1 MRTTFVLISAAVLA
15 AGCSLRREQAAPPGH
30 QVSRGNIE
38 VTVVETG
45 KIEAV
50 QDVEVKSRVSGRIAR
65 LYVNEGD
72 RVERGQLIAE
82 IDPQEIR
89 LQLEQAAAQ
98 LRGAEAG
105 SKRSLESLALT
116 RKQLEIALE
125 QANQRYIAAKR
136 EYENQPALTDA
147 SLRQARLALEQAQRD
162 LDLLRNTTHPQQR
175 VQVEADL
182 RRTKASAETDRANYE
197 RLRGLLEKGY
207 VSQRDVDAARAQM
220 EASEAAHRT
229 AQEAFNRLEARQEN
243 ELRSAEQ
250 AVATAKASYDQAV
263 ARANLDK
270 NKEQAYLE
278 TKAAL
283 HQAREDLRRIRVE
296 EQSLAQARAQ
306 TDQIR
311 SVVADSQ
318 RQLSET
324 RIVAPM
330 SGVVTK
336 RLVEEGEL
344 VAALSSFSGGTPI
357 VEIAQLGALQVT
369 LSINEID
376 VARLEVGMKVAVEV
390 DALPDE
396 EFQGEVT
403 RISPASEGQATQGP
417 GQDTVVRYKVEVILS
432 TADERIRPGMS
443 ARCTIQVASRTNVL
457 RVPIEYVGEDDEGSF
472 VMVRKGGKLKAEKTR
487 VKIGLRSAA
496 WYEVLDGINEGDRL
510 QKPPFSGPSRRGFM
524 QAGPED
530 DGDSGG
536 NGG

>member
-1 MRTTFVLISAAVLA
+1 M
-15 AGCSLRREQAAPPGH
+15 RREQVTLTGH
-30 QVSRGNIE
+30 KVSRGDIE
-38 VTVVETG
+38 IAVIETG

-72 RVERGQLIAE
+72 HVEKGQLIAE

-89 LQLEQAAAQ
+89 LQLEQATAQ

-105 SKRSLESLALT
+105 SKRSLESLTLT
-116 RKQLEIALE
+116 RKQLEIAVE
-125 QANQRYIAAKR
+125 QATQRYIQAKR
-136 EYENQPALTDA
+136 EFENQPALTDA

-162 LDLLRNTTHPQQR
+162 LALLRDTTHPQQR

-182 RRTKASAETDRANYE
+182 RRTKAAAETDRTNYE

-207 VSQRDVDAARAQM
+207 VAQRDVDAARAQM
-220 EASEAAHRT
+220 EASEAAYRT
-229 AQEAFNRLEARQEN
+229 AQEAFNRLEARQQS

-250 AVATAKASYDQAV
+250 AVATAKAAYDQAV
-263 ARANLDK
+263 ARSNLDK

-278 TKAAL
+278 AKATL
-283 HQAREDLRRIRVE
+283 DQAKEDLRRIRIE
-296 EQSLAQARAQ
+296 EQSLVQARAQ

-311 SVVADSQ
+311 SVVADNR

-336 RLVEEGEL
+336 KLVEEGEL

-369 LSINEID
+369 LSVNEID
-376 VARLEVGMKVAVEV
+376 VAQLKVGMKALVEI

-396 EFQGEVT
+396 QFEGEVT
-403 RISPASEGQATQGP
+403 RIAPASEAPATQGI
-417 GQDTVVRYKVEVILS
+417 GQDAVVRYKVEVRLS
-432 TADERIRPGMS
+432 STEPRIRPGMS
-443 ARCTIQVASRTNVL
+443 AKCTIQVASRKNVL
-457 RVPIEYVGEDDEGSF
+457 RIPIEYVGEDDEGFF
-472 VMVRKGGKLKAEKTR
+472 VMVRKGGKGKAEKTR
-487 VKIGLRSAA
+487 VRVGIRSAT
-496 WYEVLDGINEGDRL
+496 WYEVAEGVQEGDRL
-510 QKPPFSGPSRRGFM
+510 QKPPFNGPSRRGFM
-524 QAGPED
+524 QAGPEEEE
-530 DGDSGG
+530 DSGG

>member
-1 MRTTFVLISAAVLA
+1 MRTTFVLITAAALVV
-15 AGCSLRREQAAPPGH
+15 GCSMRREQTTQTGH
-30 QVSRGNIE
+30 QVSRGDIE

-72 RVERGQLIAE
+72 HVERGQLIAE

-89 LQLEQAAAQ
+89 LQLEQATAQ

-105 SKRSLESLALT
+105 SKRSLESLTLT
-116 RKQLEIALE
+116 RKQLEIAVE
-125 QANQRYIAAKR
+125 QANHRYIAAKR
-136 EYENQPALTDA
+136 EYDNQPALTDA

-162 LDLLRNTTHPQQR
+162 LDLLRGTTHPQQR
-175 VQVEADL
+175 VQIEADL
-182 RRTKASAETDRANYE
+182 RRTKAAAETDRVNYE

-207 VSQRDVDAARAQM
+207 VAQRDVDAARAQM
-220 EASEAAHRT
+220 EASDAAYRT
-229 AQEAFNRLEARQEN
+229 AQEASNRLEARQQS

-278 TKAAL
+278 AKAAL
-283 HQAREDLRRIRVE
+283 EQAKEDLRRIRIE
-296 EQSLAQARAQ
+296 EQSVAQARAQ
-306 TDQIR
+306 ADQIR
-311 SVVADSQ
+311 SVVADSR

-330 SGVVTK
+330 AGVVTK
-336 RLVEEGEL
+336 KLVEEGEL

-376 VARLEVGMKVAVEV
+376 VARLGVGMKALVEV

-396 EFQGEVT
+396 RFEGEVT
-403 RISPASEGQATQGP
+403 RISPASETPGTQGI
-417 GQDTVVRYKVEVILS
+417 GQDAVVRYKVEVQLAS
-432 TADERIRPGMS
+432 ADPRIRPGMS
-443 ARCTIQVASRTNVL
+443 ARCTVQVAAQKDVI
-457 RVPIEYVGEDDEGSF
+457 RVPIEYVGEDDEGHF
-472 VMVRKGGKLKAEKTR
+472 VMLRKGGKGKAEKTR

-496 WYEVLDGINEGDRL
+496 WYEVTEGVKEGDRL

-524 QAGPED
+524 QAGPEEEE
-530 DGDSGG
+530 DSGG
-536 NGG
+536 NGS

>member
-1 MRTTFVLISAAVLA
+1 MRTTLGLIVASLLV
-15 AGCSLRREQAAPPGH
+15 AGCSMRRDTSTPTGH
-30 QVSRGNIE
+30 EVTRGDVE
-38 VTVVETG
+38 VTVIETG

-65 LYVNEGD
+65 IYVNEGD

-89 LQLEQAAAQ
+89 LQLEQATAQ

-105 SKRSLESLALT
+105 SKRSLESLTLT
-116 RKQLEIALE
+116 RKQLEIAVE
-125 QANQRYIAAKR
+125 QANQRFVAAKR

-147 SLRQARLALEQAQRD
+147 SLRQARLSLEQAQRD
-162 LDLLRNTTHPQQR
+162 LDLLKSTTHPQQR

-182 RRTKASAETDRANYE
+182 RRTKAAAETDRANYE

-207 VSQRDVDAARAQM
+207 VAQRDVDAARAQM
-220 EASEAAHRT
+220 EASEAAYRT
-229 AQEAFNRLEARQEN
+229 ALDAFNRLEPRQQS

-250 AVATAKASYDQAV
+250 AVATAKAAYDQAV

-278 TKAAL
+278 ARAAL
-283 HQAREDLRRIRVE
+283 EQAKEDLRRIRIE
-296 EQSLAQARAQ
+296 EQSLVQARAQ
-306 TDQIR
+306 ADQIR
-311 SVVADSQ
+311 SAVADSR

-336 RLVEEGEL
+336 KLVEEGEL

-376 VARLEVGMKVAVEV
+376 VARLRVGMKALVEV

-396 EFQGEVT
+396 KFEGEVS
-403 RISPASEGQATQGP
+403 RISPASDTQAAQGI
-417 GQDTVVRYKVEVILS
+417 GQDAVVRYRVEVQLAAS
-432 TADERIRPGMS
+432 DARIRPGMS
-443 ARCTIQVASRTNVL
+443 ARCTIQVASRKNVL
-457 RVPIEYVGEDDEGSF
+457 RVPIEYVGEDDEGQF
-472 VMVRKGGKLKAEKTR
+472 VMLRKGRNGKAEKTR
-487 VKIGLRSAA
+487 VEIGLRSAA
-496 WYEVLDGINEGDRL
+496 WYEVLKGVSEGDRL

-524 QAGPED
+524 QAGPGEQ
-530 DGDSGG
+530 DSGG
-536 NGG
+536 KGN

>member
-1 MRTTFVLISAAVLA
+1 MRTTFVLIAAATLVV
-15 AGCSLRREQAAPPGH
+15 GCTMRREQTTPTGH
-30 QVSRGNIE
+30 QVSRGDIE

-89 LQLEQAAAQ
+89 LQLEQATAQ

-105 SKRSLESLALT
+105 SKRSLESLTLT
-116 RKQLEIALE
+116 RKQLEIAVE

-136 EYENQPALTDA
+136 EYDNQPALTDA

-162 LDLLRNTTHPQQR
+162 LDLLRGTTHPQQR

-182 RRTKASAETDRANYE
+182 RRTKAAAETDRVNHE

-220 EASEAAHRT
+220 EASDAAYRT
-229 AQEAFNRLEARQEN
+229 AQEAFNRLEARQQSEH
-243 ELRSAEQ
+243 RSAEQ
-250 AVATAKASYDQAV
+250 AVATAKASFDQAV

-278 TKAAL
+278 AKAAL
-283 HQAREDLRRIRVE
+283 EQAKEDLRRIRIE

-311 SVVADSQ
+311 SVVADSR

-324 RIVAPM
+324 RIIAPM
-330 SGVVTK
+330 AGVVTK
-336 RLVEEGEL
+336 KLVEEGEL

-357 VEIAQLGALQVT
+357 VEIAQLRALQVT

-376 VARLEVGMKVAVEV
+376 VARLGVGMKALVEV

-396 EFQGEVT
+396 RFEGEVT
-403 RISPASEGQATQGP
+403 RISPASEAQAAQGI
-417 GQDTVVRYKVEVILS
+417 GQDAVVRYRVEVHLAS
-432 TADERIRPGMS
+432 ADARIRPGMS
-443 ARCTIQVASRTNVL
+443 ARCTVQVASHKDVI
-457 RVPIEYVGEDDEGSF
+457 RVPIEYVGEDDDGHY
-472 VMVRKGGKLKAEKTR
+472 VMLRKGGKGKAEKTR
-487 VKIGLRSAA
+487 VEIGLRSAA
-496 WYEVLDGINEGDRL
+496 WYEVTKGVSEGDRL
-510 QKPPFSGPSRRGFM
+510 QKPPFGGPSRRGFM
-524 QAGPED
+524 QAGPEEE
-530 DGDSGG
+530 GSGG

>member
-1 MRTTFVLISAAVLA
+1 MRIALLIVSAVVLV
-15 AGCSLRREQAAPPGH
+15 AGCSMRRERTAPSGYE
-30 QVSRGNIE
+30 VSRGDVE
-38 VTVVETG
+38 VTVIETG

-65 LYVNEGD
+65 LYVSEGD
-72 RVERGQLIAE
+72 RVQRGQLIAE

-89 LQLEQAAAQ
+89 LQLEQASAQ

-105 SKRSLESLALT
+105 SKRSLESLTLT
-116 RKQLEIALE
+116 RKQLEIAVE

-136 EYENQPALTDA
+136 EFENQPALTDA
-147 SLRQARLALEQAQRD
+147 ALRQARLSLEQAQRD

-175 VQVEADL
+175 EQVEADL
-182 RRTKASAETDRANYE
+182 RRTKAAAETDRANYE
-197 RLRGLLEKGY
+197 RLRGLLERGY
-207 VSQRDVDAARAQM
+207 VAQRDVDAARAQM
-220 EASEAAHRT
+220 EASEAAYRT
-229 AQEAFNRLEARQEN
+229 AQEAFNRLEARQQS

-250 AVATAKASYDQAV
+250 AVATAKAAYDQAV

-278 TKAAL
+278 AKAAL
-283 HQAREDLRRIRVE
+283 DQAKEDLRRVRIE

-306 TDQIR
+306 ADQLR
-311 SVVADSQ
+311 SVVADSR

-336 RLVEEGEL
+336 KLVEEGEL

-369 LSINEID
+369 LSVNEID
-376 VARLEVGMKVAVEV
+376 VARLEVGMKATVEV

-396 EFQGEVT
+396 EFEGEVS
-403 RISPASEGQATQGP
+403 RIAPASEAQASQAP
-417 GQDTVVRYKVEVILS
+417 GQDAVVRYRVEVQL
-432 TADERIRPGMS
+432 TASDPRIRPGMS
-443 ARCTIQVASRTNVL
+443 ARCTIQVGSRKNVL
-457 RVPIEYVGEDDEGSF
+457 RVPIEYVGEDEEGQY
-472 VMVRKGGKLKAEKTR
+472 VMVRKSDKAKPEKTR

-496 WYEVLDGINEGDRL
+496 WFEVLEGVSEGERL
-510 QKPPFSGPSRRGFM
+510 VKPPFSGPSRRGFM
-524 QAGPED
+524 QAGPEQD
-530 DGDSGG
+530 EDSGG